1 MIKIKCN
8 ICGIEKEIDSN
19 LTPKEKEILKFIK
32 NFQKEY
38 SISPSFREI
47 MKGVGLGSTSNVDRY
62 LYNLSKKSFIYLEE
76 GKHRSIKII
85 KEISDD

>member
-1 MIKIKCN
+1 
-8 ICGIEKEIDSN
+8 
-19 LTPKEKEILKFIK
+19 
-32 NFQKEY
+32 
-38 SISPSFREI
+38 

-85 KEISDD
+85 KELADG

>member
-1 MIKIKCN
+1 MKIICN

-85 KEISDD
+85 KEIADG